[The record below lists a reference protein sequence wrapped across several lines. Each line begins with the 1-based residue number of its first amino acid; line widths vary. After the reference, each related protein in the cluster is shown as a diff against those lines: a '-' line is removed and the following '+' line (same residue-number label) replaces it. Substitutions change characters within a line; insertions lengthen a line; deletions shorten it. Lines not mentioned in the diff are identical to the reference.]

1 MYVRTKMYERN
12 CREYAFL
19 LTRRYYR
26 RTIIFYQNWQKHHKW
41 PNKLIL
47 IFSKNLKRVPS
58 VVFNEESKTSLGF
71 EIGHRQ
77 QNIWCKPSPQLL
89 AYPAVRPNIIL
100 ALGSI
105 LHNCVHQ
112 QHHSYLI
119 ILSSMGG
126 YVLTGKLP
134 VPLRNY
140 HQWRCQ
146 GEPPLENCGRIWQ
159 IIWKDE

>member
-1 MYVRTKMYERN
+1 MRLFKIYVRTKMYERN
-12 CREYAFL
+12 CREYVFL
-19 LTRRYYR
+19 LTCHHYR
-26 RTIIFYQNWQKHHKW
+26 RTIIFCQNRQKHHKW

-58 VVFNEESKTSLGF
+58 VVFNEESKTGLGF

-77 QNIWCKPSPQLL
+77 QKIWCKPSLQSL
-89 AYPAVRPNIIL
+89 AYQAVRPIIIL

-105 LHNCVHQ
+105 HNCVHQ

-140 HQWRCQ
+140 HQ
-146 GEPPLENCGRIWQ
+146 
-159 IIWKDE
+159 